1 MTGWTVTGFLS
12 DQFLPKAKF
21 DEGSHDTGDIF
32 TTNNIHITCNNS
44 LTNLGI
50 NYIMPPSVS
59 GWPAYYKEP
68 NYYRLWLN
76 ASYTKARFDLTE
88 LSTLHK
94 GIEVEGNHF
103 EMNLLEFLYRMPN
116 SQDPGQ
122 LIKNLVLVFL
132 PVEIKDKKRIENLKA
147 TLLSGLPESEWTI
160 EYNLYLANKKDL
172 KVDCWAEHGAR

>member
-1 MTGWTVTGFLS
+1 
-12 DQFLPKAKF
+12 
-21 DEGSHDTGDIF
+21 
-32 TTNNIHITCNNS
+32 
-44 LTNLGI
+44 
-50 NYIMPPSVS
+50 
-59 GWPAYYKEP
+59 
-68 NYYRLWLN
+68 
-76 ASYTKARFDLTE
+76 
-88 LSTLHK
+88 LHK

-103 EMNLLEFLYRMPN
+103 EMNLLEFLDRMPN

-160 EYNLYLANKKDL
+160 EYNLYLANKSL